1 MLDRSNAKLVVSI
14 AALAVVATTALA
26 IATGVFPT
34 DLSAADQERLAKFAE
49 TRASAI
55 EEARTGGAPAYVT
68 VLEKVLEGEATQIVP
83 AAMAGEWRCRTLKL
97 GGDAPPLVVYGD
109 FKCRITDDASGLRLQ
124 KLTGSQRTAGTFYDL
139 GEARL
144 GYAGAGHYAD
154 EQPRNYGDDPQRDQ
168 VGYLIPISAERMR
181 LEFPLPRYESHFDIL
196 ELRR

>member
-1 MLDRSNAKLVVSI
+1 MPYKSSPKLVVAI

-26 IATGVFPT
+26 VATGVFPT
-34 DLSAADQERLAKFAE
+34 DLSAADKQRLAKFDE

-55 EEARTGGAPAYVT
+55 EEARKGGEPADVT
-68 VLEKVLEGEATQIVP
+68 ILEKELEGGPTQIAP

-97 GGDAPPLVVYGD
+97 GDNLPLVIYAD
-109 FKCRITDDASGLRLQ
+109 FKCRITDDAAGLRLQ
-124 KLTGSQRTAGTFYDL
+124 KLTGSQRTTGTFYDL

-154 EQPRNYGDDPQRDQ
+154 EQPRNYGGDPERNQ
-168 VGYLIPISAERMR
+168 VGHLIPISAEHMR

>member
-1 MLDRSNAKLVVSI
+1 MKSSVNLLVSV
-14 AALAVVATTALA
+14 AALIVVATTSLA

-34 DLSAADQERLAKFAE
+34 DLAAADQERLAKFDE

-55 EEARTGGAPAYVT
+55 EEARKGGNPADVA
-68 VLEKVLEGEATQIVP
+68 VLEKVLEGEATQIAP

-97 GGDAPPLVVYGD
+97 GDNLPLVVYRD
-109 FKCRITDDASGLRLQ
+109 FKCRITDDAAGLRLQ
-124 KLTGSQRTAGTFYDL
+124 KLTGSQRTSGTFYDL

-144 GYAGAGHYAD
+144 GYAGAGSYAD
-154 EQPRNYGDDPQRDQ
+154 EKPHNYGDDPERNQ

-181 LEFPLPRYESHFDIL
+181 LEFPLPRTESHFDIL